1 MKSQNELSQTLAKME
16 GKPYPAYKAIK
27 GRYQY
32 QDYELLIDHVQGDPF
47 AIPSKVRVRIPIST
61 AGFPEDTYHNEFRNI
76 ALCDFLARRFYH
88 SIKKYNT

>member
-1 MKSQNELSQTLAKME
+1 MKSNNELSQVLTKME

-32 QDYELLIDHVQGDPF
+32 QDYEIWIDHVQGDPF

-61 AGFPEDTYHNEFRNI
+61 AGFPGDTYHNE
-76 ALCDFLARRFYH
+76 
-88 SIKKYNT
+88 